1 MADNILGPEVNLGL
15 NVNLDLDQSA
25 QDAST
30 LADQIKQMRI
40 DQEAFRDVIAD
51 TQDRLREMTSEFQE
65 QLSLRQQLLDAEQ
78 SLRNLSDS
86 RTQSLQDQ
94 VGAYREMEQSMSRLG
109 QTMAGASMPYMGG
122 MGGMGGMGMSG
133 FYGGGMGGFY
143 NPMSGMMQNMGG
155 FTSAFSST
163 PAE

>member
-78 SLRNLSDS
+78 I
-86 RTQSLQDQ
+86 
-94 VGAYREMEQSMSRLG
+94 
-109 QTMAGASMPYMGG
+109 
-122 MGGMGGMGMSG
+122 
-133 FYGGGMGGFY
+133 
-143 NPMSGMMQNMGG
+143 
-155 FTSAFSST
+155 TS
-163 PAE
+163 